1 MKLIHTAVSAIV
13 LGASTIVVANAA
25 TFPGLIGEPVSAAE
39 ADRTIVIDSGT
50 RWVDV
55 TQGEVVKFV
64 ANGREFTI
72 DFNGVAEN
80 VDLRNLAPQGALDH
94 EVDADVAQN
103 PLDLP
108 N

>member
-1 MKLIHTAVSAIV
+1 MKLIHTAVTAIV

-25 TFPGLIGEPVSAAE
+25 TTSNLIGEPVSAAD
-39 ADRTIVIDSGT
+39 ADRTIVIGSGT

-72 DFNGVAEN
+72 DFDGVAEN
-80 VDLRNLAPQGALDH
+80 ADLRNLAPQGALDH
-94 EVDADVAQN
+94 EVDVDVEQS
-103 PLDLP
+103 PLVVP